1 MQSYYK
7 ILGVK
12 RNANADEIKS
22 AYRKLALEHHP
33 DHGGNEEKFKEIN
46 EAYSVLS
53 DNKKRKLYDEFIETT
68 PFAQN
73 IYSSWLAYLERS
85 VNIHKQECHICRSGY
100 MRCDIGDM
108 FNSIKEVVK
117 DNKNN
122 AYR

>member
-53 DNKKRKLYDEFIETT
+53 DNKKQYTKR
-68 PFAQN
+68 
-73 IYSSWLAYLERS
+73 
-85 VNIHKQECHICRSGY
+85 KQE
-100 MRCDIGDM
+100 
-108 FNSIKEVVK
+108 
-117 DNKNN
+117 
-122 AYR
+122 